1 MSRRYRIAF
10 LMQQVL
16 GHVTHSAALQSVVS
30 SDPDI
35 EPVWV
40 PVTYWRPDGWV
51 ERLPG
56 ISPGTKGVL
65 RAATDV
71 WRTLATRGLDGAL
84 FNSPALATSV
94 APLLG
99 RIPTTISLDVTPR
112 QFDREAVHFG
122 HSPDPAGSASR
133 FKHGWNRGLLA
144 RCAAVAP
151 WSNWARR
158 SLESDYGL
166 EAEMLAVIPP
176 GIDAMAWAPQ
186 PVERSDL
193 PQILFVGGDF
203 RRKGGDLLLDWFRER
218 GRGRC
223 ELQIVSADPCLAG
236 ADAADI
242 HVHRDLRPNSAI
254 LRGLYWRSDLFVL
267 PSRSEPFGIAAVEAL
282 GAGLPVIATAVGGL
296 TDIVDPGVT
305 GHLVTAG
312 DGRALAGAIESL
324 LGSPAGRRAMG
335 QRGMEAVRDRFDS
348 ERNGRRLLDL
358 VKSGVDR
365 RTKALSRVA
374 DGAPAR

>member
-1 MSRRYRIAF
+1 MSRSYRIAF

-16 GHVTHSAALQSVVS
+16 GHVTHSAAIQSVVS
-30 SDPDI
+30 SDPEIDA
-35 EPVWV
+35 VWV

-56 ISPGTKGVL
+56 VSPGTKGVL

-122 HSPDPAGSASR
+122 HQPDPAGIASAL
-133 FKHGWNRGLLA
+133 KHNWNRRLLA
-144 RCAAVAP
+144 RCAALAP

-158 SLESDYGL
+158 SLETDYGL
-166 EAEMLAVIPP
+166 EAELVSVVPP
-176 GIDAMAWAPQ
+176 GIDPVAWAPQ
-186 PVERSDL
+186 RVERAAL
-193 PQILFVGGDF
+193 PQVLFVGGDF
-203 RRKGGDLLLDWFRER
+203 RRKGGDLLLEWFRER

-223 ELQIVSADPCLAG
+223 ELQIVSADPCLEG
-236 ADAADI
+236 VDGVDI
-242 HVHRDLRPNSAI
+242 HVHRDLGPNSAT
-254 LRGLYWRSDLFVL
+254 LRGLYWGSDLFVL

-282 GAGLPVIATAVGGL
+282 GAGLPVVATAVGGL
-296 TDIVDPGVT
+296 TDIVDPGVS
-305 GHLVTAG
+305 GLLVAAG
-312 DGRALAGAIESL
+312 DGRALAGAIETML
-324 LGSPAGRRAMG
+324 DSPATRRAMG

-348 ERNGRRLLDL
+348 QRNGRRLLEI

-365 RTKALSRVA
+365 QRRELPRVA
-374 DGAPAR
+374 DEAPAR

>member
-1 MSRRYRIAF
+1 MSHRYRIAF

-40 PVTYWRPDGWV
+40 PVTYWRSDGWV

-71 WRTLATRGLDGAL
+71 WRTLAARRLDGAL

-122 HSPDPAGSASR
+122 HDPDRAGSASR
-133 FKHGWNRGLLA
+133 FKHGWNRSLLA

-151 WSNWARR
+151 WSNWARH

-166 EAEMLAVIPP
+166 EAEMMAVIPP
-176 GIDAMAWAPQ
+176 GIDPMAWAPQ
-186 PVERSDL
+186 LVERSAL

-223 ELQIVSADPCLAG
+223 ELQIVSTDPCLAG
-236 ADAADI
+236 TDAVDI

-254 LRGLYWRSDLFVL
+254 LRGLYWGSDVFVL

-282 GAGLPVIATAVGGL
+282 GAGLPVVATVVGGL
-296 TDIVDPGVT
+296 TDIIDPGVT
-305 GHLVTAG
+305 GHLVAAD
-312 DGRALAGAIESL
+312 DGRALAAAIESML
-324 LGSPAGRRAMG
+324 ESPAERRAMG
-335 QRGMEAVRDRFDS
+335 RRGMDVVRDRFDAV
-348 ERNGRRLLDL
+348 RNGRRLLDL

-365 RTKALSRVA
+365 RRKAMSRVP